1 MTDEQL
7 PVDEELEAAARVMCR
22 MGGQAINQAR
32 RYLKTCTDDE
42 IMDLAT
48 CEDGR
53 RYRELMDQISDRH
66 IAEEAAAK
74 AAEEEAT
81 PAVDPAP
88 PEEEAPATDDD

>member
-1 MTDEQL
+1 MTDDRL
-7 PVDEELEAAARVMCR
+7 PVDEELEDAARVMVR

-32 RYLKTCTDDE
+32 RFLKTCTDDE

-66 IAEEAAAK
+66 IAEAAAESDQ
-74 AAEEEAT
+74 AE
-81 PAVDPAP
+81 PSVDPAP
-88 PEEEAPATDDD
+88 PAEEAPATDE